1 LLLNKYRALTTLDAQ
16 VHVGE
21 VSVRPILIATTLF
34 LASACSGT
42 GGSTSATTPRATT
55 DASPKVSASIDP
67 ATVTPEYVASLPR
80 DQAEAAMSSLTQR
93 HLRLAMNPCPGLTDA
108 CLSEQLEA
116 SLDQSGELAALCKVN
131 GTGKEYHVC
140 LLIAPVTV
148 AMVTAA
154 GGNPATDID
163 WSDVDSTNNAARRQ
177 FAEFIFA
184 KKCGDDVRCFVDQA
198 AALLGLSPA
207 VAKSCQRHESPSD
220 RMNCLSDA
228 QEAEVL
234 QRAIRSLS

>member
-1 LLLNKYRALTTLDAQ
+1 MLSSTW
-16 VHVGE
+16 GE
-21 VSVRPILIATTLF
+21 VSVRPILVSVVVLLLVA
-34 LASACSGT
+34 ACSGT
-42 GGSTSATTPRATT
+42 GGSTPGTK
-55 DASPKVSASIDP
+55 PKVTANVDP
-67 ATVTPEYVASLPR
+67 AAVTPEYVASLPR
-80 DQAEAAMSSLTQR
+80 DQAEAAISSLTQR
-93 HLRLAMNPCPGLTDA
+93 YLRLALAPCPVNTDA
-108 CLSEQLEA
+108 CLSERLEA
-116 SLDQSGELAALCKVN
+116 TLDQSGELAALCKVN

-140 LLIAPVTV
+140 LLIAPMTV
-148 AMVTAA
+148 PMVTAA

-184 KKCGDDVRCFVDQA
+184 KKCGDDMRCFVDQA

-228 QEAEVL
+228 QEAEVF
-234 QRAIRSLS
+234 QRAISSLS

>member
-1 LLLNKYRALTTLDAQ
+1 VRALL
-16 VHVGE
+16 
-21 VSVRPILIATTLF
+21 VSAAILC
-34 LASACSGT
+34 LAAACSGT
-42 GGSTSATTPRATT
+42 GGSTSGTTPKPTT
-55 DASPKVSASIDP
+55 ETTPKAAAYDP
-67 ATVTPEYVASLPR
+67 AVVTPEYVASLPR
-80 DQAEAAMSSLTQR
+80 DQAAAAISTLTQR
-93 HLRLAMNPCPGLTDA
+93 YLRLALGPCPVGSDD

-116 SLDQSGELAALCKVN
+116 SLDQSGELATLCKVN
-131 GTGKEYHVC
+131 GNGKEYHVC
-140 LLIAPVTV
+140 LLTAPMTV
-148 AMVTAA
+148 PMVTAA

-184 KKCGDDVRCFVDQA
+184 KKCGDDMRCFVDQA

-228 QEAEVL
+228 QEAEVF
-234 QRAIRSLS
+234 QRAISSLS

>member
-1 LLLNKYRALTTLDAQ
+1 VRLI
-16 VHVGE
+16 V
-21 VSVRPILIATTLF
+21 VSVAVLF
-34 LASACSGT
+34 LAAACAGT
-42 GGSTSATTPRATT
+42 GGSTSGTKSQA
-55 DASPKVSASIDP
+55 KVNIDP
-67 ATVTPEYVASLPR
+67 AAATPEYVASLPR
-80 DQAEAAMSSLTQR
+80 DQADEAIRLLTR
-93 HLRLAMNPCPGLTDA
+93 RYLRLALGPCSVPVDA
-108 CLSEQLEA
+108 CFNEQLQVTF
-116 SLDQSGELAALCKVN
+116 DQSGELAALCKVN